1 MNSKKITND
10 DDNSSS
16 TSSSTNN
23 KNYSIDEAKLKD
35 FMGKIVNDLGATEST
50 VLVIIGD
57 KLGLYKAM
65 ADSKPVTPVE
75 LASRTGTTERYIR
88 EWLSNQAA
96 GGYISYNPNTAKY
109 ALPPEQAMALANEN
123 SPVFSLGGFQATMA
137 FFRDEPKITEAFRTG
152 KGVDWGDHDP
162 NMYEGTERF
171 YKPNYV
177 TNIVSSW
184 IPLLDGG
191 KVEEKLKRGGS
202 GTKIADVGC
211 GHGISTILMAKAYP
225 NSKFIGFDYHK
236 PSIEVARK
244 KAKEEGL
251 SEDRITFEVASSTDF
266 SAKEGEGYDL
276 VAFFDCLHDM
286 GDPSGAASHVLQ
298 TLKPDGTWMI
308 VEPFAND
315 KVEDNLNP
323 IGRMYYAA
331 SSLVCV
337 PASLAHNGPALG
349 AQAGERRISELV
361 KAVGF
366 KQFRRTTQTA
376 FTIVYEAKP

>member
-1 MNSKKITND
+1 MSSNGIA
-10 DDNSSS
+10 NSSS
-16 TSSSTNN
+16 TTTTNN
-23 KNYSIDEAKLKD
+23 NNNIDEAKLKD
-35 FMGKIVNDLGATEST
+35 FMGKVVNDLGATSST
-50 VLVIIGD
+50 VLAIIGS

-65 ADSKPVTPVE
+65 ADSKPVTPAE
-75 LASRTGTTERYIR
+75 LASRTGTTERYVR
-88 EWLSNQAA
+88 EWLANQAA
-96 GGYISYNPNTAKY
+96 GGYISYDPNTTKY
-109 ALPPEQAMALANEN
+109 TLPPEQAMALANEN
-123 SPVFSLGGFQATMA
+123 SPVFALGGFQATMA

-162 NMYEGTERF
+162 NLYEGTERF
-171 YKPNYV
+171 YKPNYIA
-177 TNIVSSW
+177 NIVSSW
-184 IPLLDGG
+184 IPSLDGG
-191 KVEEKLKRGGS
+191 KVEEKLKGG
-202 GTKIADVGC
+202 GANVADVGC

-244 KAKEEGL
+244 GAKEEGL

-266 SAKEGEGYDL
+266 PSKDGEGYDL
-276 VAFFDCLHDM
+276 IAYFDCLHDM
-286 GDPSGAASHVLQ
+286 GDPSGAASHVLK

-323 IGRMYYAA
+323 IGRMFYAA

-361 KAVGF
+361 KAAGF
-366 KQFRRTTQTA
+366 KHFKRATQTP
-376 FTIVYEAKP
+376 FILIYEAKP

>member
-1 MNSKKITND
+1 MNSKKITNNN
-10 DDNSSS
+10 DDNSS
-16 TSSSTNN
+16 TSSATNN

-35 FMGKIVNDLGATEST
+35 FMGKVVNDLGATEST

-65 ADSKPVTPVE
+65 ADSKPVTPAE
-75 LASRTGTTERYIR
+75 LASRTGTTERYVR

-96 GGYISYNPNTAKY
+96 GGYISYNPNTAEY
-109 ALPPEQAMALANEN
+109 TLLPEQAMALANEN
-123 SPVFSLGGFQATMA
+123 SPVFSLGGFQGAMA
-137 FFRDEPKITEAFRTG
+137 FFRDEPKITDAFRTG

-162 NMYEGTERF
+162 NLYEGTERF
-171 YKPNYV
+171 FKPNYV
-177 TNIVSSW
+177 ANIVSSW
-184 IPLLDGG
+184 IPSLDGG
-191 KVEEKLKRGGS
+191 KVEEKLKCGGA
-202 GTKIADVGC
+202 KIADVGC

-236 PSIEVARK
+236 PSIEIARK
-244 KAKEEGL
+244 RAKEEGL

-266 SAKEGEGYDL
+266 PAKEGGQGYDL

-298 TLKPDGTWMI
+298 TLKSGGTWMI

-315 KVEDNLNP
+315 KLEDNLNP

-337 PASLAHNGPALG
+337 PASLSHNGPALG
-349 AQAGERRISELV
+349 AQAGERRISKLV
-361 KAVGF
+361 KAAGF
-366 KQFRRTTQTA
+366 KHFKRATQTP
-376 FTIVYEAKP
+376 FNLIYEAKA

>member
-1 MNSKKITND
+1 MSSKTITND
-10 DDNSSS
+10 DDNNSSS
-16 TSSSTNN
+16 TTTTNN
-23 KNYSIDEAKLKD
+23 NNNIDEAKLKE
-35 FMGKIVNDLGATEST
+35 FMGKVVNDLGATSST

-65 ADSKPVTPVE
+65 ADSKPVTPAE

-88 EWLSNQAA
+88 EWLANQAA
-96 GGYISYNPNTAKY
+96 GGYIRYDPNTSRY
-109 ALPPEQAMALANEN
+109 TLPPEQAMALANEN
-123 SPVFSLGGFQATMA
+123 SLVFALGGFQSAMA
-137 FFRDEPKITEAFRTG
+137 FFRDEQKITEAFRTG

-162 NMYEGTERF
+162 NLYEGTERF
-171 YKPNYV
+171 YKPNYIA
-177 TNIVSSW
+177 NIVSSW
-184 IPLLDGG
+184 IPSLDRG
-191 KVEEKLKRGGS
+191 KVEEKLKGG
-202 GTKIADVGC
+202 GAKVADIGC

-266 SAKEGEGYDL
+266 PCNKEAEGYDL
-276 VAFFDCLHDM
+276 VTYFDCLHDM
-286 GDPSGAASHVLQ
+286 GNPSGAASHVLQ
-298 TLKPDGTWMI
+298 TLKPEGTWMI

-323 IGRMYYAA
+323 IGRMFYAA

-337 PASLAHNGPALG
+337 PSSLAHNGPALG

-361 KAVGF
+361 KAAGF
-366 KQFRRTTQTA
+366 KHFKRATQTP
-376 FTIVYEAKP
+376 FILIYEAKP